1 MVDLDSPVPLDWD
14 MVELFRIAIDVEEN
28 SRELA

>member
-1 MVDLDSPVPLDWD
+1 MVNLVSPVPLNWD
-14 MVELFRIAIDVEEN
+14 MVELFRIAIDVEEK